1 MSEGEKKI
9 PNYLGFLSPF
19 SVLRGWPKYYSSHT
33 FDTNAGAID
42 WYSNTGE
49 YQYGGT
55 SNYKYN
61 LENSIIRR

>member
-1 MSEGEKKI
+1 MSEGGKKI

-33 FDTNAGAID
+33 FDTNAGTID
-42 WYSNTGE
+42 WNSNTGE

-61 LENSIIRR
+61 LEYSIIRR

>member
-1 MSEGEKKI
+1 MSEGGKMI
-9 PNYLGFLSPF
+9 PNNLSFLSSF
-19 SVLRGWPKYYSSHT
+19 SVLRGCPKYYLSST

-42 WYSNTGE
+42 RDSNTGE

-61 LENSIIRR
+61 LEYSIIKR